1 MSTEGYN
8 ASSASEGSSYPVFGS
23 DSLQQEPHEE
33 RGLDSGRD
41 GAPLFGIDYKK

>member
-8 ASSASEGSSYPVFGS
+8 ASSGSETVYTGFGNES
-23 DSLQQEPHEE
+23 VQQEPHEE
-33 RGLDSGRD
+33 RGLEAGRD

>member
-8 ASSASEGSSYPVFGS
+8 ASSASEVTYSGFGNES
-23 DSLQQEPHEE
+23 MQQESHEE
-33 RGLDSGRD
+33 RGLEAGRD